1 MDTATLLAAASV
13 AGVCVSSFV
22 LGMLF
27 YRFMH
32 RPQIR
37 PSALHLYRTHLLINQ
52 TPQHTRRKTK

>member
-32 RPQIR
+32 RHVKR
-37 PSALHLYRTHLLINQ
+37 KYDRLHCISTGRIY
-52 TPQHTRRKTK
+52 